1 MTHNSPKTY
10 TKYTFRRNRTVVL
23 KGCFYVGASV
33 CSLPESSIFGVR
45 AVFSMDSCRVFPPCV
60 LAIVPLMGAVTGVVV
75 TRAYTK
81 CPAGPPLPS
90 VVVTVLLGAG
100 SALWL
105 LE

>member
-1 MTHNSPKTY
+1 
-10 TKYTFRRNRTVVL
+10 
-23 KGCFYVGASV
+23 
-33 CSLPESSIFGVR
+33 
-45 AVFSMDSCRVFPPCV
+45 MDSCHVFPWCV

-100 SALWL
+100 SAL
-105 LE
+105 

>member
-10 TKYTFRRNRTVVL
+10 NKYTFRRNRTAVL

-33 CSLPESSIFGVR
+33 CSLPESNIFGVR
-45 AVFSMDSCRVFPPCV
+45 AVFSMDSCHVFPWCV

-75 TRAYTK
+75 TTAYTK
-81 CPAGPPLPS
+81 CPSGPPLPS

-100 SALWL
+100 SAL
-105 LE
+105 